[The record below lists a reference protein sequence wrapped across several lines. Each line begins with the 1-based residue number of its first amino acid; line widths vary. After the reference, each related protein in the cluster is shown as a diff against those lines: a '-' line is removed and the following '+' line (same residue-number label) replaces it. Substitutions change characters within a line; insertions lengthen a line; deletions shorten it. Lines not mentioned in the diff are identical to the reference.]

1 MKSQSYIRFIVLV
14 GLAWLG
20 TEYLMETEPGEWAIL
35 KYPFAGI
42 FLGIVFLFALA
53 IEASVSS
60 LKNILYMSLSEEAQK
75 KYDEA
80 QEARKSEIPVK
91 IEAFLQSMTK
101 SKEVEEEHEII
112 LDHNYDGI
120 RELDNKLPPWW
131 IWGFYA
137 TIVFAVVYLIRFE
150 VIGDYSQA
158 EEYLA
163 EVSEADKEIEAYLAT
178 VENIIDYETVVALED
193 ERDIASG
200 ENVYVTNCVACHR
213 VDGGGGIGPNLTDKH
228 WILGGGIK
236 NVFKTIS
243 EGGRPAKGMVSWKS
257 DLSAKEMQQ
266 VASYVLTL
274 QENNPADGKAPE
286 GEIWEEEKTE
296 EDNTEEDSAEK
307 EKKEEIKTEEVKA
320 E

>member
-1 MKSQSYIRFIVLV
+1 MKTQSYFRIIVLV

-20 TEYLMETEPGEWAIL
+20 TEYLMETEPGQWAIIEF
-35 KYPFAGI
+35 PFAGI

-53 IEASVSS
+53 IEASVAS

-80 QEARKSEIPVK
+80 EEARKSEIPAK

-112 LDHNYDGI
+112 LDHDYDGI
-120 RELDNKLPPWW
+120 KELDNKLPPWW
-131 IWGFYA
+131 LYGFYA
-137 TIVFAVVYLIRFE
+137 TIVFAIIYLIRFH
-150 VIGDYSQA
+150 VVGDYTQA
-158 EEYLA
+158 EEYIA
-163 EVSEADKEIEAYLAT
+163 EVKQAEKDIETYLAT
-178 VENIIDYETVVALED
+178 AENIIDYETVVVLED
-193 ERDIASG
+193 ENDLSAGQKIYG
-200 ENVYVTNCVACHR
+200 TNCVACHR
-213 VDGGGGIGPNLTDKH
+213 ADGGGGIGPNLTDEH
-228 WILGGGIK
+228 WILGGGVK

-243 EGGRPAKGMVSWKS
+243 EGGRPGKGMVSWKV

-286 GEIWEEEKTE
+286 GEIWEPTE
-296 EDNTEEDSAEK
+296 E
-307 EKKEEIKTEEVKA
+307 
-320 E
+320 